1 MKAGGA
7 ACTKTESP
15 QGRSVVIALI
25 PIASSQIAAV
35 GYDAATRE
43 LVIKF
48 RDPVEW
54 ARRSIPMTA
63 FRRN

>member
-1 MKAGGA
+1 M
-7 ACTKTESP
+7 
-15 QGRSVVIALI
+15 VIALI

-48 RDPVEW
+48 RDS
-54 ARRSIPMTA
+54 RRL
-63 FRRN
+63 FL